1 MARVAVE
8 NKLSVSEAQRRLWLL
23 VVTTNTQWGECSH
36 TDRHPVL
43 VTVIDINADHFVK
56 SRNTQAKVSF
66 SIMVFFILDEI
77 REQNFFHFIFTSFL
91 IYLKICLDSSTVTMS
106 TQILD
111 GNDLIIHNIGQA
123 WKIPHLFR
131 VS

>member
-1 MARVAVE
+1 MVARVAVE

-43 VTVIDINADHFVK
+43 VTVIDINADHFVE

-77 REQNFFHFIFTSFL
+77 REQNFFHFIFTSFF
-91 IYLKICLDSSTVTMS
+91 
-106 TQILD
+106 
-111 GNDLIIHNIGQA
+111 DLFENLSRFVQRDYVDPNTGWQ
-123 WKIPHLFR
+123 
-131 VS
+131 